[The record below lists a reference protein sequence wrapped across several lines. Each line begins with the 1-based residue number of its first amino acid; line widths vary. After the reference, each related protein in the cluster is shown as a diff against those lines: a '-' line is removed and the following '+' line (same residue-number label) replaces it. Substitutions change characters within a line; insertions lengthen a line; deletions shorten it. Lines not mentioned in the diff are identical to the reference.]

1 MATISRCGIRM
12 DRFHGGLIS
21 RVEGF
26 NSPSRYLGSYSK
38 LTYYEAPDIAFR
50 RFDSCAK
57 RHGAKKSAYYGKI
70 AQWIEH
76 YATDV
81 GFVQVRLL
89 FFLFVTY
96 SNLYP
101 IKNNNKYKEF
111 CDEV

>member
-1 MATISRCGIRM
+1 MATILRCGIRM

-57 RHGAKKSAYYGKI
+57 MGTVPKTAAY
-70 AQWIEH
+70 
-76 YATDV
+76 
-81 GFVQVRLL
+81 
-89 FFLFVTY
+89 
-96 SNLYP
+96 
-101 IKNNNKYKEF
+101 
-111 CDEV
+111 

>member
-50 RFDSCAK
+50 RFDSYVKRERFPKNCLLWEDSSMDRALRYGRRLCAGSSPVLPV
-57 RHGAKKSAYYGKI
+57 RHIQQHTS
-70 AQWIEH
+70 
-76 YATDV
+76 
-81 GFVQVRLL
+81 
-89 FFLFVTY
+89 
-96 SNLYP
+96 
-101 IKNNNKYKEF
+101 YKE
-111 CDEV
+111 